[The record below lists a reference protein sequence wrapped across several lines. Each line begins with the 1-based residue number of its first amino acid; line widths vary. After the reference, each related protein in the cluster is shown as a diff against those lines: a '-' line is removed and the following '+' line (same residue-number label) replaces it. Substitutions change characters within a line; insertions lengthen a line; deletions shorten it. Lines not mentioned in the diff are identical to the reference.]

1 MTTLS
6 RIIGLAFIS
15 LLVLMTSCS
24 SDDND
29 LVVIPEPSDAMTP
42 AELSTYFETVIQTE
56 NVPGFA
62 VTIVK
67 NDAIVFQNGFGFA
80 DIQNQK
86 AYTNQTQNGIA
97 SLSKTFVGA
106 ATAKAIEQGHFTLDT
121 PINEI
126 LPVEIIN
133 LQRPDAN
140 ILVKH
145 LVTHTSGIIDNL
157 ENYVI
162 GNYSVLPNQDVTG
175 AGADILLNGIGL
187 EISNP
192 VPLGDYLAEYF
203 LEDGAFYGD
212 SNYLD
217 SAPGSNWAYSN
228 VATSLMGFLIESAT
242 EQSFDAYVEQ
252 NILMPLQMNTS
263 TFNVTKVDFTQMAI
277 PYIDIN
283 SPLPFYGNHGYP
295 EGSIHTTNED
305 LGNYVLDMTRG
316 IKGQS
321 STLFAPSYYE
331 LLFTEQLPGGI
342 VPNAFAENHGLYW
355 YTKNEKWMH
364 GGNSL
369 GVSSYMELA
378 NDGNYGFVI
387 TSNIDGTFAE
397 NEGKWEAV
405 KQKIEEGIRAFL
417 KNN

>member
-29 LVVIPEPSDAMTP
+29 LAVLPEPSDSMTP

-97 SLSKTFVGA
+97 SLSKTFVAA

-121 PINEI
+121 PINDI

-145 LVTHTSGIIDNL
+145 LVTHTSGIVDDL

-192 VPLGDYLAEYF
+192 VPLGEYLAEYF
-203 LEDGAFYGD
+203 LEDGTFYGD

-217 SAPGSNWAYSN
+217 STPGSNWAYSN

-242 EQSFDAYVEQ
+242 EQSFDTYVEQ

-283 SPLPFYGNHGYP
+283 RPLPFYGNHGYP

-331 LLFTEQLPGGI
+331 LLFTEQLPSGI

-355 YTKNEKWMH
+355 YTKNGKWMH

-397 NEGKWEAV
+397 NEGKWEVV
-405 KQKIEEGIRAFL
+405 KQKIEEGILAFVD
-417 KNN
+417 NN